1 MRQDER
7 LSGLTTNEF
16 RKEMKKRKLCNGK
29 SFDMMSRF
37 LVFEDD
43 RIKHVKF
50 SKSQIDEHSKETFM
64 SALSIG

>member
-7 LSGLTTNEF
+7 LSGLTTNQF
-16 RKEMKKRKLCNGK
+16 RNEMEKRKLCNEK
-29 SFDMMSRF
+29 SFDMMYLF
-37 LVFEDD
+37 LVFEDN
-43 RIKHVKF
+43 RIKDVKF

>member
-29 SFDMMSRF
+29 PFDMLSRL
-37 LVFEDD
+37 LVFEDG
-43 RIKHVKF
+43 RINHVKF